1 NRVKK
6 GKQRGFVVDYIGLT
20 HHLTEALT
28 LYAASDERQE
38 LAEGL
43 KNINSEVPV
52 LQERYQRLLSL
63 FSYHQVN
70 GIHDFLE
77 GRLPDIAAE
86 AAAVNDAV
94 RLLKDEKLRA
104 DFDVYL
110 KKFLSSLDI

>member
-1 NRVKK
+1 
-6 GKQRGFVVDYIGLT
+6 
-20 HHLTEALT
+20 
-28 LYAASDERQE
+28 
-38 LAEGL
+38 
-43 KNINSEVPV
+43 
-52 LQERYQRLLSL
+52 LLSL

-110 KKFLSSLDI
+110 KNSLAVWISSCRIVRAKFIVFLQSVWDISSE